1 MASLKD
7 SIASV
12 LGIGK
17 YAGDIDSA
25 YYDGPNDEYVA
36 IIAGKTHR
44 IPASMIDRSY
54 QPPPWANMA
63 LNNVTKSPSVL
74 GQVLESENY
83 RQRLLYMRLRIP
95 EGSKHPYEYLS
106 SHLSGDKVYVF
117 VVQDGQAVTLEDAA
131 TMFPSDQLITQL
143 RLLDK

>member
-1 MASLKD
+1 
-7 SIASV
+7 
-12 LGIGK
+12 
-17 YAGDIDSA
+17 
-25 YYDGPNDEYVA
+25 
-36 IIAGKTHR
+36 
-44 IPASMIDRSY
+44 
-54 QPPPWANMA
+54 MA